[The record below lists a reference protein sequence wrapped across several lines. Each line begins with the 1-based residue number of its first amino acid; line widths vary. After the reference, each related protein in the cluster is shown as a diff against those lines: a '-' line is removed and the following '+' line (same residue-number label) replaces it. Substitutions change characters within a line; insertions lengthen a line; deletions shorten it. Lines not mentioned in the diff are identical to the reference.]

1 MDNKRRTRSVYRF
14 DTEKERE
21 EATRIKNKIYYD
33 KNKISGDINNN
44 RNYAKLLQIFVI
56 FYKVSAGRYFLT

>member
-14 DTEKERE
+14 DTEKERK

-33 KNKISGDINNN
+33 KNKIKRRLPAIKKRLVASLIKLKITSPGRN
-44 RNYAKLLQIFVI
+44 RPN
-56 FYKVSAGRYFLT
+56 